1 VRRLLTGSLAT
12 LIAALVLNVAA
23 ASAAD
28 LLVLNGDPAVT
39 LSGTQS
45 YGIVYVDGVLR
56 LTDSTTISAASIYFG
71 PDAQIDTCYLLGV
84 GDGRC
89 VGGRSLTLHSS
100 GPLTVAT
107 GIDLE
112 SGVANGPGGTLSLS
126 GVSVSVGGPINTSG
140 DNGFGSGSVTIS
152 SSGPLATQG
161 ITAPGAAVSLSAPGP
176 ILVGNSIQTQGAHA
190 STPGDPVTQ
199 MQPGG
204 PVTVNAKGGEV
215 DIDGAITSQGQSAP
229 AAGGSGGAGGAV
241 TIAGAGV
248 HAESITTYGGGSQ
261 EAGSG
266 PGLSGAVSIS
276 STGALASSGTIDTS
290 GTSGAGGSGAP
301 GAAVTL
307 KASGAVALGAV
318 DASGGPASMGA
329 PITVSGTSVSAGD
342 LNSSGGGGTT
352 GWRNAAN
359 AAPISITAP
368 QGATLGA
375 LLAVGGSG
383 DGTQSAV
390 AVAGSGGS
398 IQVSSSAG
406 SISAGRVE
414 SEGGSQG
421 VGPGNSAGPISLKAA
436 DDLSVAGDVRAD
448 GSSAGGSG
456 APPWGGGNAAN
467 VFLAAAT
474 GALNIGGN
482 ASAKGGSGSANAA
495 ATQLGGLGGA
505 GGQITLI
512 AHSVGLLTSLSAAGG
527 AGGGNGDQQGPG
539 GKGGSITAYTN
550 ATIFNSQR
558 WVSTDGG
565 DGNPTGAAGNQVQNS
580 TPAGLTVNAKG
591 AVTFSPHSPG
601 ATRYE
606 LEEVRKGGKTKVVAK
621 TARARDLRPD
631 TPVCET
637 VKLEV
642 VAIGAHVAWRSD
654 ASSPIKYTRQPS
666 KTQTCA
672 TPPKL
677 SLPGRLS
684 GTLAQA
690 QHAHWIE
697 AVHFHSAGIGTVLA
711 MLSYRTLDGRHG
723 TANTKVAITKAGTHV
738 LQLTLPQAVRGA
750 GSGSIVLNEVSPD
763 GKHHKTATLKLEVSG

>member
-1 VRRLLTGSLAT
+1 MRRLLTASIAT
-12 LIAALVLNVAA
+12 LLAALVLNVAA

-56 LTDSTTISAASIYFG
+56 LTDNTTINAASIYFG

-112 SGVANGPGGTLSLS
+112 SGAASGPGGTLSLS
-126 GVSVSVGGPINTSG
+126 GKSVSVGGPINTSG

-161 ITAPGAAVSLSAPGP
+161 ITAPGAAVSLSAHGP
-176 ILVGNSIQTQGAHA
+176 ILVGNSIQSQGAHA
-190 STPGDPVTQ
+190 NTPGSPATE

-204 PVTVNAKGGEV
+204 PVTINANGGEV
-215 DIDGAITSQGQSAP
+215 DVDGAISTQGQSAP
-229 AAGGSGGAGGAV
+229 AAGGSGGAGGVV
-241 TIAGAGV
+241 TITGAGV

-266 PGLSGAVSIS
+266 PGPSGEVDISSSGAI
-276 STGALASSGTIDTS
+276 ASSGTIDTS
-290 GTSGAGGSGAP
+290 GASGAGGSGAP
-301 GAAVTL
+301 GAAVSL
-307 KASGAVALGAV
+307 KATGAVALGAV
-318 DASGGPASMGA
+318 DASGGPASVGA
-329 PITVSGTSVSAGD
+329 PINVSGTSVTTAD

-352 GWRNAAN
+352 GWRNGAN
-359 AAPISITAP
+359 AAAISITAP

-375 LLAVGGSG
+375 LLAIGGSS
-383 DGTQSAV
+383 DGTQTTT
-390 AVAGSGGS
+390 AVAGAGGS
-398 IQVSSSAG
+398 IKVSSSAG

-421 VGPGNSAGPISLKAA
+421 VGPGNSGGPISLKAA
-436 DDLSVAGDVRAD
+436 DNLSVAGDVRAD

-456 APPWGGGNAAN
+456 TPPWGGGNAAS

-495 ATQLGGLGGA
+495 NTQLGGLGGA

-512 AHSVGLLTSLSAAGG
+512 AHTVGLLSSLSAAGG

-539 GKGGSITAYTN
+539 GKGGSIIAYTN

-580 TPAGLTVNAKG
+580 APANLTVNARG
-591 AVTFSPHSPG
+591 AVTFAPHSPG
-601 ATRYE
+601 AKRYE
-606 LEEVRKGGKTKVVAK
+606 LEEIRKGGKTKVVAR
-621 TARARDLRPD
+621 TTRARDLHPH
-631 TPVCET
+631 TPICET

-642 VAIGAHVAWRSD
+642 VAIRASVAWRSD
-654 ASSPIKYTRQPS
+654 GSSPIRYTRQPS
-666 KTQTCA
+666 RTQSCA

-677 SLPGRLS
+677 RLPPRLTS
-684 GTLAQA
+684 TLAQA

-697 AVHFHSAGIGTVLA
+697 AVHLHCTGIGAVLA
-711 MLSYRTLDGRHG
+711 TLFYRTLEGHRA
-723 TANTKVAITKAGTHV
+723 TTTTRVAITKTGTHV
-738 LQLTLPQAVRGA
+738 LKLTLPQAVRGL
-750 GSGSIVLNEVSPD
+750 GSGSVVLNEISPD
-763 GKHHKTATLKLEVSG
+763 GKHHSSTTLKLEVSG